1 MQGLNIVLP
10 VHYHGTLAADAT
22 YRWKTPF
29 DCILQHVSAV
39 ASNNSDAT
47 LKFGTSSDDDE
58 IMTATAIGD
67 SGAPAEFTASNW
79 AATNPT
85 GRLDKGDVFLATLDF
100 DGASGTAAQNVS
112 LTFTFTEG

>member
-22 YRWKTPF
+22 YRWKAPF

-58 IMTATAIGD
+58 IMTATAIWD
-67 SGAPAEFTASNW
+67 SGTPAEFTASNW

-85 GRLDKGDVFLATLDF
+85 GRLDKGDIFLAPLDF